1 MTPLGVLG
9 WVLAVLGVL
18 AVLVL
23 VFINVRAQRLNRTI
37 GSFSSALQVGDDGK
51 WYAGVGQYG
60 AETLTWYRLVSMSNR
75 PYFVLARRTLELSP
89 ARPHGTVDG
98 MLEVTITS
106 GDEQWDL
113 AVDPQTF
120 NGLVSWVESGAPHHT
135 AF

>member
-1 MTPLGVLG
+1 MTPLGLIG
-9 WVLAVLGVL
+9 WLLAGLAVM

-23 VFINVRAQRLNRTI
+23 AYINVRAQRLNRTL
-37 GSFSSALQVGDDGK
+37 GSFSCALQIGPEGK

-60 AETLTWYRLVSMSNR
+60 AETLTWYRLVSLSNR
-75 PYFVLARRTLELSP
+75 PQFVLSRRTLELSP

-98 MLEVTITS
+98 LLEVTITS
-106 GDEQWDL
+106 GTEQWDL